1 MLRQPIAGV
10 AWAPSR
16 GISKVE
22 VQVDGGDWQEC
33 ELGRVASDDTWVQ
46 WQYAWD
52 AASGDHTI
60 VARATDAAGRTQTDA
75 VAPPAPDGAT
85 GWPQRACHVS

>member
-1 MLRQPIAGV
+1 M
-10 AWAPSR
+10 AWAPNR
-16 GISKVE
+16 GIAKVE

-60 VARATDAAGRTQTDA
+60 VARATDGEGQTQTDQT
-75 VAPPAPDGAT
+75 APPAPDGAT